1 MSLLFRAI
9 LKIFLILQPLKK
21 IKPQIIGYL
30 ENHVNECLYAQSS
43 YSPYSI
49 IINIQI

>member
-30 ENHVNECLYAQSS
+30 ENHVNEYAQSS